1 MFNTFI
7 FILDDIARRK
17 IAGSTFYKSHFKP
30 GISTRFFLFIAKLD
44 IFRITGRNNFF
55 LSIGIYAFIV
65 ITREFSAPIADF
77 ITIFKIVNHNRFAHS
92 DFENRYSIKCSL
104 IRSILCSF
112 SKFRFPALKDIVIF
126 LVRSLFWSIS
136 IVLRH
141 RAFRH
146 RLLIYQFRTVI
157 ERNFKE
163 LRITAL
169 HVVNLQ

>member
-92 DFENRYSIKCSL
+92 NFENRYSIKCSQ

-112 SKFRFPALKDIVIF
+112 SKFWFPALENIVKF
-126 LVRSLFWSIS
+126 LVRSLFGNFAFILGHHS
-136 IVLRH
+136 
-141 RAFRH
+141 FRH
-146 RLLIYQFRTVI
+146 RLTI
-157 ERNFKE
+157 
-163 LRITAL
+163 
-169 HVVNLQ
+169 